1 LLGAAGRLPDPYGL
15 VCLLAFVPLLPVARR
30 VNRLNARLR
39 PLADRNARFS
49 GANIAGAAAGGLILL
64 AAVAQMIWGVAG

>member
-1 LLGAAGRLPDPYGL
+1 
-15 VCLLAFVPLLPVARR
+15 
-30 VNRLNARLR
+30 
-39 PLADRNARFS
+39 LADRNARFS